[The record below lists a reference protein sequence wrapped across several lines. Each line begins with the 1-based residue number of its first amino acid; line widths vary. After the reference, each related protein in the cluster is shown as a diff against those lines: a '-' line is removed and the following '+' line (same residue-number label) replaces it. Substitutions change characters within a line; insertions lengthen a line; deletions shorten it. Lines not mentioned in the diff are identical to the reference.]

1 MGTQS
6 VNKLNNYSI
15 TKILNMKLTTIR
27 HFLLGCMLTAALASC
42 GGNESGNS
50 STDDSTATTGTSD
63 TGNNVGDAMKSGVDT
78 LADKINSIFA
88 NSSNPDSS
96 FVLNAGTQ
104 NEDEMKLLQAGLT
117 KGTSA
122 ELKAHAKMML
132 ADHKKMGQEVKAY
145 ASKKKYSTMS
155 PSDSKA
161 ADELKDINSH
171 TVGADWDK
179 AWTDKMVNGHEK
191 TIRLFEKGQTS
202 VKDSTLSGMITKTL
216 PTLHSHLTMVQ
227 GLQNS
232 LK

>member
-1 MGTQS
+1 
-6 VNKLNNYSI
+6 
-15 TKILNMKLTTIR
+15 MKHMTIR
-27 HFLLGCMLTAALASC
+27 NFLLGCLLSTALASC
-42 GGNESGNS
+42 GGNENGGSA
-50 STDDSTATTGTSD
+50 TDSTSTAGASD
-63 TGNNVGDAMKSGVDT
+63 TGGDISSTAKNMGDQVKGGVDT
-78 LADKINSIFA
+78 LADKVNSIFS

-104 NEDEMKLLQAGLT
+104 NEDEMKLLQAGID
-117 KGTSA
+117 KGTST

-145 ASKKKYSTMS
+145 AAKKKFSTMS

-171 TVGADWDK
+171 TKGADWDK
-179 AWTDKMVNGHEK
+179 AWTDKLVDGHEK
-191 TIRLFEKGQTS
+191 TIGLFEKGQTS
-202 VKDSTLSGMITKTL
+202 VKDPTLSGMITKTL

-232 LK
+232 MK

>member
-1 MGTQS
+1 
-6 VNKLNNYSI
+6 
-15 TKILNMKLTTIR
+15 MKHTTIR
-27 HFLLGCMLTAALASC
+27 HFFLGCLLTAALASC
-42 GGNESGNS
+42 GGNESGGS
-50 STDDSTATTGTSD
+50 ATDSTGTTGVTDTSNTVAD
-63 TGNNVGDAMKSGVDT
+63 QMKSGVDT
-78 LADKINSIFA
+78 IADKINSIFS
-88 NSSNPDSS
+88 NSNNPDSS

-104 NEDEMKLLQAGLT
+104 NDDEMKLLQAGIS

-122 ELKAHAKMML
+122 ELKNHAKMML

-145 ASKKKYSTMS
+145 AAKKKYSTLS

-179 AWTDKMVNGHEK
+179 AWTDKLVDGHEK
-191 TIRLFEKGQTS
+191 TVRLFEKGQTS
-202 VKDSTLSGMITKTL
+202 VKDPTLSGMITKTL
-216 PTLHSHLTMVQ
+216 PTLKNHLTMVQ